1 MSKLMFRHGLT
12 FLRSK
17 IPALKN
23 YLTPENIRI
32 DVESDELEYLLSSS
46 STYKPSI
53 IFIVSKNILLGAVGG
68 SIEMLKN
75 EFLRNNDD
83 NSSSSSSPT
92 PHKVNANGVEP
103 IKLAETTPER
113 MVINDLPVEFTD
125 KFGTPRNN
133 SSLSNDTHHQKS
145 LKRLRRSNLPQSRSR
160 TKSSLSSSSSTF
172 SKNNTNNST
181 SNVHRFQQTNS
192 HNSGNASSS
201 DESLRSLN
209 SIRGHYS
216 HNFNVNDTTTVNAS
230 EISQNS
236 IQNND
241 VKQLH
246 KNDVKISSSTHS
258 PTVIDNVP
266 VKQLHNNDV
275 KILSMTKLPTV
286 VDNVPVKQV
295 KSLAIDEVAP
305 ITPEQ
310 QFVTNFQLLNPN
322 YDNRIHN
329 NADDYELNEIY
340 KSVLEQSTEQNNVS
354 LIANSTNSSRTNSVY
369 SEEYDGTDDQVVPE
383 LTRLSELNTLQ
394 PSNLKKTLIDF
405 NQLLSASEI
414 ENPPVSRSPSVT
426 SNSSNGAD
434 KHKSDNTIAAIDNFS
449 LDDDD
454 DI

>member
-32 DVESDELEYLLSSS
+32 DVESDELEYLLSSN

-83 NSSSSSSPT
+83 NSSSSSPPT

-103 IKLAETTPER
+103 IKLAEITPER

-160 TKSSLSSSSSTF
+160 TTSSLSSSSSTF

-201 DESLRSLN
+201 DESFRSLN
-209 SIRGHYS
+209 SIRGHHS
-216 HNFNVNDTTTVNAS
+216 HNFNVN
-230 EISQNS
+230 E
-236 IQNND
+236 
-241 VKQLH
+241 
-246 KNDVKISSSTHS
+246 NDVKISSLAHS
-258 PTVIDNVP
+258 PTVIDNVS

-286 VDNVPVKQV
+286 VD

-340 KSVLEQSTEQNNVS
+340 KSVLEQSTEQ
-354 LIANSTNSSRTNSVY
+354 

-394 PSNLKKTLIDF
+394 PSNLKKTVLDF

-414 ENPPVSRSPSVT
+414 ENPPVSRSPSVAST
-426 SNSSNGAD
+426 QSQHSSNGAD